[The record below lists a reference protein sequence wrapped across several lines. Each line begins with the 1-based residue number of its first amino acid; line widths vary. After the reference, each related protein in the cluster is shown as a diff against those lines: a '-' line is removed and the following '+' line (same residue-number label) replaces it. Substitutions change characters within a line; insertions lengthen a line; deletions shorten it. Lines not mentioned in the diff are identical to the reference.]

1 VTPEEVA
8 AEEVRAH
15 SRATL
20 EALGALPDDGID
32 VAKAALAFA
41 RIDLPEEDAGPA
53 AQHLGLLMVEA
64 SRLPLGGPE
73 ESALALRDLLA
84 VQYGYRG
91 DSETYDDPAN
101 ANLIRVIARRRGLP
115 VALGI
120 LWLHAAKAARIE
132 AWGID
137 FPGHFLLGVAGAAG
151 AAGTGEGEGAVA
163 VDVFDGG
170 AMRTRDELAALLAR
184 FAGPGARL
192 GPGHLRRM
200 TPRQVVLRLQ
210 NNLRLRRAAAGDL
223 EGALV
228 AAEDMLRLA
237 PEAGALWR
245 EAAVLA
251 ERLERPRA
259 ALALWERAAALTGE
273 DEAVAA
279 LARLRLRLN

>member
-1 VTPEEVA
+1 VS
-8 AEEVRAH
+8 AEEVRAR
-15 SRATL
+15 SRSTL
-20 EALGALPDDGID
+20 EALGALPDEGID
-32 VAKAALAFA
+32 IAKAALAFA

-53 AQHLGLLMVEA
+53 VLHLGTLMAEA
-64 SRLPLGGPE
+64 ARLPAGGPE
-73 ESALALRDLLA
+73 ESALALRELLA
-84 VQYGYRG
+84 VRHGYAG

-115 VALGI
+115 VALGV

-137 FPGHFLLGVAGAAG
+137 FPGHFLLGVGGVADE
-151 AAGTGEGEGAVA
+151 EGMVA

-170 AMRTRDELAALLAR
+170 TMRTRDELADLLR
-184 FAGPGARL
+184 RVAGPGAVL
-192 GPGHLRRM
+192 GPEHLRRM
-200 TPRQVVLRLQ
+200 TTRQVLLRLQ

-237 PEAGALWR
+237 PEAGPLWR

-259 ALALWERAAALTGE
+259 ALAAWERAASLTGE